1 MLIPFTLVSFAY
13 TALGQLPAAIT
24 GHPLIPWNWLYG
36 LFILVLAAMTV
47 SVVRNHLFEVQIV
60 IRRWG
65 LRIIAILAGLAGVL
79 ALWRL
84 LIMPRTRPADW
95 STAAAAGVLTAALCI
110 TIVVAAVFWSG
121 GCSVPVPTATSCWM
135 LCRHR
140 PRQ

>member
-1 MLIPFTLVSFAY
+1 
-13 TALGQLPAAIT
+13 
-24 GHPLIPWNWLYG
+24 
-36 LFILVLAAMTV
+36 MTV

-95 STAAAAGVLTAALCI
+95 LTAAAAGVLTAALCI
-110 TIVVAAVFWSG
+110 TIVVLSRVLERRLFGARANSDVMLDALSPQTA
-121 GCSVPVPTATSCWM
+121 PVSTHNERPPSHPRRTQACATARMGAS
-135 LCRHR
+135 
-140 PRQ
+140 